1 MNGIRL
7 IISYLKDRIA
17 FVVLLTAI
25 FVVNIIV
32 HILYK
37 LNMDSFFYGWQLT
50 GVIIVG
56 VFAFDFI
63 RYVKKHSMLQRIL
76 ANPEDIC
83 SGMALANVEEMSGE
97 ILVGKSLIDRDYRN
111 IIKKLGNICAENR
124 NEFAG
129 KRKDT
134 IDYYTTWVH
143 QIKTPISVMRMS
155 LMAEDTDKNRE
166 LLTELF
172 RIEQYVEMALNYVR
186 LDSESSDFVFK
197 DIAADKIIRESIRK
211 YAPVFIRR
219 KTGIKYEGTDLV
231 VVTDEKWLSFV
242 LEQILSNAVKYTE
255 GGTVTVN
262 AENNYISIKDT
273 GIGIS
278 KEDLPRIFEKGF
290 TGYNGRADKK
300 ATGLGLYLC
309 KNICDKL
316 GVYISA
322 KSEVGKG
329 TEIIL
334 EFDGN
339 YASK

>member
-1 MNGIRL
+1 ML
-7 IISYLKDRIA
+7 I
-17 FVVLLTAI
+17 LTITVA
-25 FVVNIIV
+25 
-32 HILYK
+32 L
-37 LNMDSFFYGWQLT
+37 D
-50 GVIIVG
+50 
-56 VFAFDFI
+56 FAG
-63 RYVKKHSMLQRIL
+63 YVKKHRMLQRIF
-76 ANPEDIC
+76 ANPGETY
-83 SGMALANVEEMSGE
+83 SELALANEEVIESEISGPILGKTSGE
-97 ILVGKSLIDRDYRN
+97 IYDEMSWGISLIENDYRR
-111 IIKKLGNICAENR
+111 IIEKLGNICADNR
-124 NEFAG
+124 NEFDV
-129 KRKDT
+129 KRKET

-155 LMAEDTDKNRE
+155 LMAKDTDKNRE

-186 LDSESSDFVFK
+186 LDGESSDFVFK
-197 DIAADKIIRESIRK
+197 STSADKIIRESIRK

-231 VVTDEKWLSFV
+231 VVTDEKWLNFV

-255 GGTVTVN
+255 GGRVTIN
-262 AENNYISIKDT
+262 ADNNSISIKDT

-278 KEDLPRIFEKGF
+278 KEDLPRIFDKGF

-316 GVYISA
+316 GVMISA

-334 EFDGN
+334 YFDAN
-339 YASK
+339 FVDK